1 MNAPLDEP
9 FGQVDVNAA
18 LVADEAALATRR
30 RSLLNDDEIVH
41 LTLKPSLWYVAIA
54 SARVVAATAALAVAL
69 AIYVGNQ
76 WTTASATLFLG
87 LIAAALLRV
96 AVAALHWASRH
107 YVLTNRRVLRCS
119 GVFSVRIFDSPLI
132 RISQIRL
139 IHKPY
144 HRPLSLATIQMR
156 LTDDKRGEINW
167 EHVVRP
173 TDVYETLIRAVR
185 RAQSE

>member
-1 MNAPLDEP
+1 MNAPLEEP
-9 FGQVDVNAA
+9 FGQLDANAVLA
-18 LVADEAALATRR
+18 ADEAALATRR
-30 RSLLNDDEIVH
+30 RGLLNDDEIVH

-54 SARVVAATAALAVAL
+54 SARFVLGTAILAVVL
-69 AIYVGNQ
+69 AIYARDE
-76 WTTASATLFLG
+76 WTTAGALCFVG
-87 LIAAALLRV
+87 LLLAAIGRI

-119 GVFSVRIFDSPLI
+119 GVFSVRMIDAPLI

-144 HRPLSLATIQMR
+144 HRPLGLASIEMR
-156 LTDDKRGEINW
+156 LTDDKRGALGW
-167 EHVVRP
+167 EHVARP
-173 TDVYETLIRAVR
+173 TDAYETLIRAVR